1 MEKIELFRSRFLLFL
16 SFRFCFAQSVCD
28 VPTAD
33 LWGSEGIHSFGALH
47 GRFTAS
53 LEWPKIMRMPPGNRH
68 RIANSISRIC
78 TDCDVSEFT
87 RFDQIWDM
95 GAHPALYLRQSVS
108 QSCTFN
114 WNNFALQIWL
124 LAWRTE
130 VRKTIAQPFLS
141 CELIYSFSL
150 SALIHYLFL
159 STISLYVVN
168 AHYSLSISFG

>member
-95 GAHPALYLRQSVS
+95 GAHPALYLRQSVGRARLIEIIS
-108 QSCTFN
+108 RCRSGFSHDEPKCEKRSHNHFCLASWFIRFHCLHLFTICFCLRSPCT
-114 WNNFALQIWL
+114 
-124 LAWRTE
+124 
-130 VRKTIAQPFLS
+130 S
-141 CELIYSFSL
+141 
-150 SALIHYLFL
+150 
-159 STISLYVVN
+159 
-168 AHYSLSISFG
+168 